1 MKCSLIPY
9 QVGESGLVGPGNVIE
24 PKGLWFKPFL
34 ALEPAFRSNFFYE
47 AAGDLWNETRIETR
61 NLT

>member
-34 ALEPAFRSNFFYE
+34 ALDPAFRSNFFYE
-47 AAGDLWNETRIETR
+47 AAGDL
-61 NLT
+61 